1 MKEWYVRMSDGN
13 VYGPADKASLV
24 SWAEDGRIDPSASLS
39 KDRIEWTPAQLMD
52 ELGMKWLV
60 ELEPGKPLGPYNRKF
75 LIASHANGSLP
86 DRAKAYRLHEF
97 SVDQDPPTKIVEKE
111 VIKEVPVEKIV
122 EKVVEVEKR
131 VEVPVEKIVEKEVIK
146 EVPVEKIVEKRV
158 EVPVE
163 KIVEKRVEVPVEKI
177 VEKEVIKEV
186 PVEKIVEKVVEVEK
200 IVEVPVEKIVEKIVE
215 VPVEKIV
222 EKEVIKEV
230 PVEVEKVVEKIVEVE
245 KRVEV
250 PVEKIV
256 EKEVIKEVPVEK
268 IVEKIVEVERSP
280 RTTVV
285 VPEIVEPA
293 GNEPPPR
300 SGGKGMF
307 GDVRRSG
314 LEALEQAARRELAAA
329 GKSRFS
335 FFGRKKA

>member
-1 MKEWYVRMSDGN
+1 MNSEKEWYVRMSDGN
-13 VYGPADKASLV
+13 VYGPADVASLV
-24 SWAEDGRIDPSASLS
+24 SWAEDGRIDPTSSLS
-39 KDRIEWTPAQLMD
+39 KDRIKWTPAQLMD
-52 ELGMKWLV
+52 VLGMKWLV

-75 LIASHANGSLP
+75 LVSSLADGSLP
-86 DRAKAYRLHEF
+86 ADAKAYRLHEF
-97 SVDQDPPTKIVEKE
+97 PIEQDPPPSVVEKE
-111 VIKEVPVEKIV
+111 VIK
-122 EKVVEVEKR
+122 
-131 VEVPVEKIVEKEVIK
+131 EVPVEKIVEKEVIK
-146 EVPVEKIVEKRV
+146 EVPVE
-158 EVPVE
+158 VE
-163 KIVEKRVEVPVEKI
+163 KIVEKRIEVPVEKI

-186 PVEKIVEKVVEVEK
+186 PVEVEKIVEK

-222 EKEVIKEV
+222 ERRVEV
-230 PVEVEKVVEKIVEVE
+230 PVEKIVEKEVIREVPVEVEKIVEVE

-256 EKEVIKEVPVEK
+256 EK
-268 IVEKIVEVERSP
+268 IVEVERPP

-285 VPEIVEPA
+285 VPEILEPA
-293 GNEPPPR
+293 GNEPPRR

-307 GDVRRSG
+307 GDVSRSG

>member
-1 MKEWYVRMSDGN
+1 MKEWYVRTSDGN

-24 SWAEDGRIDPSASLS
+24 TWAEDGRIDPSSSLS

-52 ELGMKWLV
+52 ELEMKWLV
-60 ELEPGKPLGPYNRKF
+60 ELAPGKPLGPYNRKF
-75 LIASHANGSLP
+75 LIASHADGSLP
-86 DRAKAYRLHEF
+86 AEAKTYRLHEF
-97 SVDQDPPTKIVEKE
+97 PVDQDPPPTVVEKIVEKEVVKEVPVEKIVEKRVEVPIEKIVEKE

-122 EKVVEVEKR
+122 EKIVEVEKR

-146 EVPVEKIVEKRV
+146 EVPVE
-158 EVPVE
+158 VE
-163 KIVEKRVEVPVEKI
+163 KI
-177 VEKEVIKEV
+177 
-186 PVEKIVEKVVEVEK
+186 
-200 IVEVPVEKIVEKIVE
+200 
-215 VPVEKIV
+215 
-222 EKEVIKEV
+222 
-230 PVEVEKVVEKIVEVE
+230 VEKIVEVE

-268 IVEKIVEVERSP
+268 IVEKIVEVERPP

>member
-1 MKEWYVRMSDGN
+1 MSDGN
-13 VYGPADKASLV
+13 VYGPADVASLV
-24 SWAEDGRIDPSASLS
+24 SWAEDGRIDPTSSLS
-39 KDRIEWTPAQLMD
+39 KDRIKWTPAQLMD
-52 ELGMKWLV
+52 VLGMKWLV

-75 LIASHANGSLP
+75 LVSSLADGSLP
-86 DRAKAYRLHEF
+86 ADAKAYRLHEF
-97 SVDQDPPTKIVEKE
+97 PIEQDPPPSVVEKE
-111 VIKEVPVEKIV
+111 VIK
-122 EKVVEVEKR
+122 
-131 VEVPVEKIVEKEVIK
+131 
-146 EVPVEKIVEKRV
+146 
-158 EVPVE
+158 
-163 KIVEKRVEVPVEKI
+163 
-177 VEKEVIKEV
+177 
-186 PVEKIVEKVVEVEK
+186 
-200 IVEVPVEKIVEKIVE
+200 E

-230 PVEVEKVVEKIVEVE
+230 PVEVEKIVEKRIEVPVEKIVEKEVIKEVPVEVEKIVEKIVEVPVEKIVERRVEVPVEKIVEKEVIREVPVEVEKIVEVE

-256 EKEVIKEVPVEK
+256 EK
-268 IVEKIVEVERSP
+268 IVEVERPP

-285 VPEIVEPA
+285 VPEILEPA
-293 GNEPPPR
+293 GNEPPRR

-307 GDVRRSG
+307 GDVSRSG

>member
-1 MKEWYVRMSDGN
+1 MNSVKEWYVRMSDGN
-13 VYGPADKASLV
+13 VYGPANVESLV
-24 SWAEDGRIDPSASLS
+24 CWAEEGRIEPTSSLS
-39 KDRIEWTPAQLMD
+39 KDRMEWTPAQLMSD
-52 ELGMKWLV
+52 LEMKWLV
-60 ELEPGKPLGPYNRKF
+60 EIEPGKTSGPYNRKF
-75 LIASHANGSLP
+75 LIASSADGSLP
-86 DRAKAYRLHEF
+86 AEAKLYRLHEF
-97 SVDQDPPTKIVEKE
+97 PVDKDPPIET
-111 VIKEVPVEKIV
+111 VEKIV
-122 EKVVEVEKR
+122 E
-131 VEVPVEKIVEKEVIK
+131 
-146 EVPVEKIVEKRV
+146 VEKRV

-186 PVEKIVEKVVEVEK
+186 PGEKI
-200 IVEVPVEKIVEKIVE
+200 
-215 VPVEKIV
+215 
-222 EKEVIKEV
+222 
-230 PVEVEKVVEKIVEVE
+230 VEKIVEVE

-268 IVEKIVEVERSP
+268 VVEKIVEVEKPP

-293 GNEPPPR
+293 GNEPPRRAASAGIFGEVNR
-300 SGGKGMF
+300 S
-307 GDVRRSG
+307 S

-329 GKSRFS
+329 GKTRFG

>member
-1 MKEWYVRMSDGN
+1 MNSVKEWYVRMSDGN
-13 VYGPADKASLV
+13 VYGPANVESLV
-24 SWAEDGRIDPSASLS
+24 CWAEEGRIEPTSSLS
-39 KDRIEWTPAQLMD
+39 KDRMEWTPAQLMSD
-52 ELGMKWLV
+52 LEMKWLV
-60 ELEPGKPLGPYNRKF
+60 EIEPGKTSGPYNRKF
-75 LIASHANGSLP
+75 LIASSADGSLP
-86 DRAKAYRLHEF
+86 AEAKLYRLHEF
-97 SVDQDPPTKIVEKE
+97 PVDKDPPIET
-111 VIKEVPVEKIV
+111 VEKI
-122 EKVVEVEKR
+122 VEVEKR
-131 VEVPVEKIVEKEVIK
+131 VG
-146 EVPVEKIVEKRV
+146 VPVEKIVEKRV

-186 PVEKIVEKVVEVEK
+186 PVEKIVEK
-200 IVEVPVEKIVEKIVE
+200 
-215 VPVEKIV
+215 
-222 EKEVIKEV
+222 
-230 PVEVEKVVEKIVEVE
+230 IVEVE

-268 IVEKIVEVERSP
+268 VVEKIVEVEKPP

-293 GNEPPPR
+293 GNEPPRRAASAGIFGEVNR
-300 SGGKGMF
+300 S
-307 GDVRRSG
+307 S

-329 GKSRFS
+329 GKTRFG

>member
-1 MKEWYVRMSDGN
+1 MNSEKEWYVRMSDGN
-13 VYGPADKASLV
+13 VYGPADVASLV
-24 SWAEDGRIDPSASLS
+24 SWAEDGRIDPTSSLS
-39 KDRIEWTPAQLMD
+39 KDRIKWTPAQLMD
-52 ELGMKWLV
+52 VLGMKWLV

-75 LIASHANGSLP
+75 LVSSLADGSLP
-86 DRAKAYRLHEF
+86 ADAKAYRLHEF
-97 SVDQDPPTKIVEKE
+97 PIEQDPPPSVVEKE
-111 VIKEVPVEKIV
+111 VIK
-122 EKVVEVEKR
+122 
-131 VEVPVEKIVEKEVIK
+131 EVPVEKIVEKEVIK
-146 EVPVEKIVEKRV
+146 EVPVEVEKIVEKRIEVPVEKIVEKEVIKEVPVEVEKIVEKIV

-186 PVEKIVEKVVEVEK
+186 PVE
-200 IVEVPVEKIVEKIVE
+200 
-215 VPVEKIV
+215 
-222 EKEVIKEV
+222 
-230 PVEVEKVVEKIVEVE
+230 VEKIVEVE

-256 EKEVIKEVPVEK
+256 EK
-268 IVEKIVEVERSP
+268 IVEVERPP

-285 VPEIVEPA
+285 VPEILEPA
-293 GNEPPPR
+293 GNEPPRR

-307 GDVRRSG
+307 GDVSRSG

>member
-1 MKEWYVRMSDGN
+1 MSDGN
-13 VYGPADKASLV
+13 VYGPADVASLV
-24 SWAEDGRIDPSASLS
+24 SWAEDGRIDPTSSLS
-39 KDRIEWTPAQLMD
+39 KDRIKWTPAQLMD
-52 ELGMKWLV
+52 VLGMKWLV

-75 LIASHANGSLP
+75 LVSSLADGSLP
-86 DRAKAYRLHEF
+86 ADAKAYRLHEF
-97 SVDQDPPTKIVEKE
+97 PIEQDPPPTVVEKE
-111 VIKEVPVEKIV
+111 VIREVPVEKIVEVEKRVEVPVEKIV
-122 EKVVEVEKR
+122 EKIVEKR

-146 EVPVEKIVEKRV
+146 EVPVEKIVEKIV

-186 PVEKIVEKVVEVEK
+186 PVEKIVEK
-200 IVEVPVEKIVEKIVE
+200 IVEVPVEKI
-215 VPVEKIV
+215 
-222 EKEVIKEV
+222 
-230 PVEVEKVVEKIVEVE
+230 VE

-256 EKEVIKEVPVEK
+256 EKV
-268 IVEKIVEVERSP
+268 VEVERPP

-285 VPEIVEPA
+285 VPEILEPA
-293 GNEPPPR
+293 GNEPPRR

-307 GDVRRSG
+307 GDVSRSG

>member
-1 MKEWYVRMSDGN
+1 VKEWYVRMSDGN
-13 VYGPADKASLV
+13 VYGPANVESLV
-24 SWAEDGRIDPSASLS
+24 CWAEEGRIEPTSSLS
-39 KDRIEWTPAQLMD
+39 KDRMEWTPAQLMSD
-52 ELGMKWLV
+52 LEMKWLV
-60 ELEPGKPLGPYNRKF
+60 EIEPGKTSGPYNRKF
-75 LIASHANGSLP
+75 LIASSADGSLP
-86 DRAKAYRLHEF
+86 AEAKLYRLHEF
-97 SVDQDPPTKIVEKE
+97 PVDKDPPIET
-111 VIKEVPVEKIV
+111 VEKIV
-122 EKVVEVEKR
+122 E
-131 VEVPVEKIVEKEVIK
+131 
-146 EVPVEKIVEKRV
+146 VEKRV

-186 PVEKIVEKVVEVEK
+186 PVEKIVEK
-200 IVEVPVEKIVEKIVE
+200 
-215 VPVEKIV
+215 
-222 EKEVIKEV
+222 
-230 PVEVEKVVEKIVEVE
+230 IVEVE

-268 IVEKIVEVERSP
+268 VVEKIVEVEKPP

-293 GNEPPPR
+293 GNEPPRRAASAGIFGEVNR
-300 SGGKGMF
+300 S
-307 GDVRRSG
+307 S

-329 GKSRFS
+329 GKTRFG

>member
-1 MKEWYVRMSDGN
+1 MSDGN
-13 VYGPADKASLV
+13 VYGPADVAALV
-24 SWAEDGRIDPSASLS
+24 SWAEDGRIDPSSSLS
-39 KDRIEWTPAQLMD
+39 KDRIKWTPAQLMG
-52 ELGMKWLV
+52 ELEMKWLV

-75 LIASHANGSLP
+75 LVASLADGSLP
-86 DRAKAYRLHEF
+86 ADAKAYRLHEF
-97 SVDQDPPTKIVEKE
+97 PIEQDPPPTVVEKE
-111 VIKEVPVEKIV
+111 VI
-122 EKVVEVEKR
+122 R
-131 VEVPVEKIVEKEVIK
+131 
-146 EVPVEKIVEKRV
+146 

-186 PVEKIVEKVVEVEK
+186 PVEKIVEK
-200 IVEVPVEKIVEKIVE
+200 IVEVPVEKI
-215 VPVEKIV
+215 
-222 EKEVIKEV
+222 
-230 PVEVEKVVEKIVEVE
+230 VE

-256 EKEVIKEVPVEK
+256 EKEVIKEVPVEVEKIVEVEKRIEVPVEK
-268 IVEKIVEVERSP
+268 IVEKIVEVEKPP

-285 VPEIVEPA
+285 VPEILEPA
-293 GNEPPPR
+293 GNEPPRR

-307 GDVRRSG
+307 GDVSRSG